1 MNAPSVDIKEML
13 EAGSLELYYN
23 DNLYIGTEPPL
34 PADCVTIFDTAGR
47 GPQMLLDPENDG
59 YEYPSVQIR
68 VRNIDYLT
76 GWTLI
81 ENIKALLHGKHQETW
96 NSTLYSVIYCASG
109 PALLDKDDKGN
120 CRFIINFNIERR

>member
-1 MNAPSVDIKEML
+1 MNNPASDLKDMI
-13 EAGSLELYYN
+13 EAGDLELYYN

-34 PADCVTIFDTAGR
+34 PRDCVTIFDTAGR
-47 GPQMLLDPENDG
+47 APQMMLNPEDNG

-76 GWTLI
+76 GWSLI
-81 ENIKALLHGKHQETW
+81 ESIKALLHGLHQETW

-109 PALLDKDDKGN
+109 PALLDKDDNGN